1 MYELKLWYKYS
12 TWYEPCHVHVS
23 QINRVSAIRGN
34 LWRCVS
40 LLFISKWIQFK
51 LRAFQLGIVIV
62 EGISFLFLF
71 NFKLAIRCI
80 NWKVRNIH
88 FNYSQVFPNTFCKV
102 CIFWQTAEN
111 QLRLHCSFLARGL
124 MKRSWMPL
132 LYIQTIDE
140 HFFCFHSWFDT

>member
-1 MYELKLWYKYS
+1 MDNIYTIVPFAWRINMYELKLWYKYS

-51 LRAFQLGIVIV
+51 PRAFQLGIVIV

-124 MKRSWMPL
+124 M
-132 LYIQTIDE
+132 
-140 HFFCFHSWFDT
+140 

>member
-111 QLRLHCSFLARGL
+111 QLRLHWSFDVAFLNASFVHPNDR
-124 MKRSWMPL
+124 RTFFL
-132 LYIQTIDE
+132 LSFMIW
-140 HFFCFHSWFDT
+140 HLKNNL